1 MDINRN
7 NYEVYMID
15 YLDGNL
21 SPEKVDELMVFLDKN
36 PDIKEEAEGLD
47 MTLPE
52 EEEQS
57 ITFDDKAALK
67 QPNPKKESIQ
77 EENYETW
84 LIAFVEG
91 NLTPDEE
98 ARLDTYLKQNPEKQ
112 KELKLFKATK
122 LQPEEIT
129 LDDKSHLKS
138 IAIIPVAGIDTTNY
152 EQKMIARIEG
162 ELSAG
167 EIRAFDEFM
176 KQNTGL
182 EQEFEWFQKT
192 KLQEEKD
199 IVYPYKRKL
208 KKFNLGFGWKTA
220 YNYIAAA
227 AAIALLIGFSW
238 NLLFSPEQ
246 IDTDLANLDRKNIEV
261 KEKLDKEIKVK
272 PEPAQK
278 EEIKSAAVQPR
289 PKTETRKAQSDQPE
303 REDFSQ
309 LNMLASKGQSK
320 IEIHNE
326 ARIVTDY
333 RVYLPRDYFY
343 KRKYNTERN
352 NVMMAMQDEQGVL
365 SVQDIAWNKLE
376 DWTGVEK
383 TDNFDESKKNIF
395 WTIVDFG
402 IKGINRITGSELEH
416 KRRVSE
422 RGDLQEYT
430 FQTNAFKISRSR

>member
-52 EEEQS
+52 AEEQS

-67 QPNPKKESIQ
+67 QPNPDKEAIN

-84 LIAFVEG
+84 FIAFVEG
-91 NLTPDEE
+91 TLTSDEQS
-98 ARLDTYLKQNPEKQ
+98 RLNEYIHHNPEKQ

-122 LQPEEIT
+122 LQPEAIT
-129 LDDKSHLKS
+129 FDGKNQLKS
-138 IAIIPVAGIDTTNY
+138 IAIIPVAGIDESNY
-152 EQKMIARIEG
+152 EQKMVARIEG
-162 ELSAG
+162 DLSNK
-167 EIRAFDEFM
+167 EIRTFDEFM
-176 KQNTGL
+176 KQNPGL

-208 KKFNLGFGWKTA
+208 KKFNIGFAWKTT
-220 YNYIAAA
+220 YNYIATA

-238 NLLFSPEQ
+238 NSLFPPEQ
-246 IDTDLANLDRKNIEV
+246 IDADLANLDRKNIEV
-261 KEKLDKEIKVK
+261 KENLETKIKTK
-272 PEPAQK
+272 PEPAGK
-278 EEIKSAAVQPR
+278 TEVKNSAVQTR
-289 PKTETRKAQSDQPE
+289 RETEKKETQPE
-303 REDFSQ
+303 REDVSQ
-309 LNMLASKGQSK
+309 LNMLASKEQSK
-320 IEIHNE
+320 IDIRDE

-383 TDNFDESKKNIF
+383 TENFDEDKKNIF

-402 IKGINRITGSELEH
+402 IKGVNRVTGSDLKL
-416 KRRVSE
+416 KREVSKGGE
-422 RGDLQEYT
+422 LQEYT
-430 FQTNAFKISRSR
+430 FQANAFKISRSR